1 MIFQLHIALTFRL
14 SDQNLGLSVNVS
26 LHHCASQGRSSW
38 RKSNFFVQAGYSF
51 AASTVLATWLWT
63 RLTSAKVLVTLIT
76 DDISD
81 QEAIFLQKA
90 LSDLGAHVS
99 LRQVLLYNIL
109 CWLLSKKSF
118 ESKF

>member
-1 MIFQLHIALTFRL
+1 M
-14 SDQNLGLSVNVS
+14 
-26 LHHCASQGRSSW
+26 
-38 RKSNFFVQAGYSF
+38 QAGYSF

-109 CWLLSKKSF
+109 CWLLIQSAHTQVETNISCVLMAQVCNL
-118 ESKF
+118 SAINIMT